1 MVSVL
6 LAVSILQNAPTE
18 LDAYVRASDKAYA
31 WHEVSSDSRAVTLEL
46 TSQRWQGL
54 EWKHRLV
61 VVSPPRPVV
70 KGTAIVHV
78 TGGDPNPRDQE
89 WMTRLAERAG
99 LPVVGLFHIP
109 NQPLFDDLTE
119 DGLIAFTFLRYLES
133 NDATWPLL
141 FPMTKSVVRAMDAL
155 EAWSAKS
162 VNPLKRFQIN
172 GASKRGWTTWLAG
185 ASGDRRIAGIA
196 PMVYDN
202 LNLVA
207 QMKRQGE
214 VYAGASEMISDY
226 TKAGLLEKLATPVG
240 QRLARMVD
248 PFSYRR
254 RVTVPTL
261 VLNGGNDPYWPVD
274 ALSLYWSELR
284 QPKAALI
291 VPNAGHDLGDVAY
304 YQATLAAWARSV
316 AKGERFPSLAWKL
329 TGPDFEVQS
338 TGLKPSR
345 YRLWVA
351 ESSTLDFRPATWR
364 VAGSAPGA
372 ASTVLTVPSRT
383 RRIAAFVEAEFDRP
397 DGSFSLSTGALVVGK

>member
-6 LAVSILQNAPTE
+6 LVVSMLQTAPSE
-18 LDAYVRASDKAYA
+18 LRAYLDAPDSNYA
-31 WHEVSSDSRAVTLEL
+31 WRQVPGEDRPVQLEL

-54 EWKHRLV
+54 LWKHRLV
-61 VVSPPRPVV
+61 VIEPPRPTVR
-70 KGTAIVHV
+70 GTAILHV
-78 TGGDPNPRDQE
+78 TGGDPNPRDRE
-89 WMTRLAERAG
+89 WMTRLADRSG

-109 NQPLFDDLTE
+109 NQPLFDDLSE
-119 DGLIAFTFLRYLES
+119 DALIAFTFLRYLES
-133 NDATWPLL
+133 GDPTWPLL

-155 EAWSAKS
+155 QAWSAKGA
-162 VNPLKRFQIN
+162 NPLKRFLIN

-185 ASGDRRIAGIA
+185 AAGDRRIAGIA

-214 VYAGASEMISDY
+214 VYAGASEMIGDY
-226 TKAGLLEKLATPVG
+226 ARAGLLEELATPEG

-254 RVTVPTL
+254 RVSVPTL
-261 VLNGGNDPYWPVD
+261 VINGANDPYWPVD

-284 QPKAALI
+284 QRKAALF
-291 VPNAGHDLGDVAY
+291 VPNAGHDLGDVGY

-316 AKGERFPSLAWKL
+316 ARGERFPSVSWKASGQDL
-329 TGPDFEVQS
+329 QVRANDG
-338 TGLKPSR
+338 KPTR

-351 ESSTLDFRPATWR
+351 ESSSLDFRPSTWR
-364 VAGSAPGA
+364 VAGTATGG
-372 ASTVLTVPSRT
+372 STATLTVPTRSR
-383 RRIAAFVEAEFDRP
+383 RVAAFVEAEFDRP
-397 DGSFSLSTGALVVGK
+397 DGSFSLSTGPTVFAK

>member
-6 LAVSILQNAPTE
+6 LAVSMLQTAPAE
-18 LDAYVRASDKAYA
+18 LDAYLRASDRAYA
-31 WHEVSSDSRAVTLEL
+31 WHEVASDSRAVTLEL
-46 TSQRWQGL
+46 VSQRWQGL
-54 EWKHRLV
+54 DWKHRLV
-61 VVSPPRPVV
+61 VVSPPKPLV
-70 KGTAIVHV
+70 KGTAILHV
-78 TGGDPNPRDQE
+78 TGGDPNPRDLE
-89 WMTRLAERAG
+89 WMTRLAERSR

-109 NQPLFDDLTE
+109 NQPLFDGLTE

-133 NDATWPLL
+133 NDPTWPLL

-155 EAWSAKS
+155 QDWSAKTT
-162 VNPLKRFQIN
+162 NPLRRFLIN

-185 ASGDRRIAGIA
+185 ASGDRRIVGIA

-207 QMKRQGE
+207 QMRRQGE

-226 TKAGLLEKLATPVG
+226 TKAGLLEKLATPAG

-284 QPKAALI
+284 QPRAVLV

-304 YQATLAAWARSV
+304 YQSTLAAWARSV
-316 AKGERFPSLAWKL
+316 AKGERFPTLTWKL
-329 TGPDFEVQS
+329 TESKFEVKIA
-338 TGLKPSR
+338 GPKPAR

-351 ESSTLDFRPATWR
+351 ESSNLDFRPSTWR
-364 VAGSAPGA
+364 VAGTAPGGPSA
-372 ASTVLTVPSRT
+372 VLAVPSRT
-383 RRIAAFVEAEFDRP
+383 RRVAAFVEAEFDQP
-397 DGSFSLSTGALVVGK
+397 DGSFSLSTGALIAK